1 MRDSELGVVGSLV
14 ALLLLTWLG
23 FLVHRDPLFAGS
35 FTGTMVGIAAAVCML
50 GEFLYYLVK
59 RIAPVKSWV
68 TRFVSM
74 RELLAWHVYGGI
86 LGPVLALVHSA
97 HRYDSLLGKVLI
109 PLILINVLCGYAGRY
124 LYKLSSTELRDKQKL
139 QAGLKTEYAELAK
152 TFAAEAN
159 AATDTVRMG
168 DRLGLTM
175 SLGFGAAGSSRSKQ
189 ILRVV
194 DALSDIEYSIRAHDA
209 LKAWFK
215 RCMRLHL
222 VFSILILSLLVFHV
236 WAELDVGLRWL

>member
-1 MRDSELGVVGSLV
+1 MRDSELSVVGSLV

-50 GEFLYYLVK
+50 GEFFYFLVK
-59 RIAPVKSWV
+59 RLATVKSWI

-124 LYKLSSTELRDKQKL
+124 LYKQSSTELRDKQKL
-139 QAGLKTEYAELAK
+139 QAGLKTEYAVLAK
-152 TFAAEAN
+152 AFAAETN
-159 AATDTVRMG
+159 GTPDFVRTG

-175 SLGFGAAGSSRSKQ
+175 SLGFGAGGSSRSRQ
-189 ILRVV
+189 LLRVV
-194 DALSDIEYSIRAHDA
+194 DALSDIEYSIRAHDI
-209 LKAWFK
+209 LKAWFR
-215 RCMRLHL
+215 RCMQLHL
-222 VFSILILSLLVFHV
+222 ALSVLILSLLAFHV
-236 WAELDVGLRWL
+236 WAELNVGLRWL